1 MTDREFEEYLARDIE
16 RRKWSEGALERVRA
30 LQRVQRETAESV
42 KVRDAAQT
50 EREKLVKDAAAK
62 KARFEREAAAALTDL
77 NAVLTAKMQ
86 AAEAEVETARRELTA
101 VKAQTVQ
108 AREAKALAETQRADA
123 IANFDHEAAKI
134 TASIATLRAE
144 ERAIKERFAA
154 ALK

>member
-16 RRKWSEGALERVRA
+16 RRKWSEGALERVQA
-30 LQRVQRETAESV
+30 LQAVKRDTAEAV
-42 KVRDAAQT
+42 KVRDAALA
-50 EREKLVKDAAAK
+50 ERDRLVKDAAAK

-86 AAEAEVETARRELTA
+86 TAEAELETARRELTA

-108 AREAKALAETQRADA
+108 AREAKAEAVAGHQRALTLARDEMTE
-123 IANFDHEAAKI
+123 IQSRLER
-134 TASIATLRAE
+134 LRAE
-144 ERAIKERFAA
+144 ERGFRERLAA